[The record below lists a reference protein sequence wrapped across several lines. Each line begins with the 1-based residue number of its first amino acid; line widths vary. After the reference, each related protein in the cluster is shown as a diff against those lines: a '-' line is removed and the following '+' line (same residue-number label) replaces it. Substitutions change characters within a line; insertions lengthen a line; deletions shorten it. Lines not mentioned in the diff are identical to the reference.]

1 MTLLREL
8 IDIPETVQSGDFV
21 MSLSSGIDNTT
32 ATLGDYV
39 VTEQLVRAFD
49 DALSFIASALREGKS
64 KAAYLD
70 GSFGSGKS
78 HFMAVL
84 HLILQGNPDARAIPD
99 LAATIAQHDAELKA
113 RSFGLVPFHMI
124 GAESMEE
131 AILGGYVKYLQKVD
145 PDVAPPAVYR
155 DAPIFEQAEASRA
168 QLGDDAF
175 FARLNEGKQGGGW
188 GDLGAAWNSD
198 TYFAARNDQVGSGR
212 RNDLVGDIVAR
223 FLPGYRD
230 ALQGGSAY
238 VDLDAGLAALAHH
251 AKGRGQD
258 ALILFLDELVL
269 WLGTRIADPVF
280 VAREGQKLVK
290 LVEYS
295 THRPIPLIS
304 FVARQRDLRD
314 FIGEHSAGNE
324 MAALSEA
331 LKHWNDRFH
340 RVELT
345 DRDLP
350 LIAQKRL
357 LSPTDDG
364 ARLLIDGA
372 FREVER
378 ARPEVLDILTT
389 STGDRDAFRA
399 TYPFSPAFMQ
409 ALVVASSALQRERTG
424 LRVMLQ
430 LLVRQ
435 RDELELGDL
444 VSVGEL
450 FDVLSSRYD
459 PFTSELRRSFEQALI
474 LYRDGFLPML
484 LAEHG
489 LSLEEADG
497 VGRAHPFRA
506 DDRLVKTL
514 LLAALLPSI
523 EVLRDLDVAR
533 LTALN
538 HGSIKSP
545 IPGAEKQTVLGKLRR
560 WAAAVGAL
568 KLGDDPQN
576 PTVSVRL
583 TGVDI
588 ATIVDRAAHVDNAG
602 ERRRLVQMLVL
613 GELGVDVDGRL
624 FSEHSL
630 EWRGTPR
637 TFDLVLENIRDTQVL
652 PDDALR
658 ARDDR
663 WKVVIDYPFD
673 PGHAPGEDI
682 ERLERWRST
691 HGATRTVGW
700 IPAFFSQ
707 ALQGNL
713 KDLVII
719 THVLSGE
726 RLNQFADHLSPE
738 DRQQARGLLADRKS
752 SLEQRVR
759 TAIRQAYGVE
769 RAAPETIDTSH
780 ELRDRIVSLHPDFS
794 AQIPVGSTLRD
805 AFANLA
811 GQMLE
816 SQFPAH
822 PHFEGRVQLRDL
834 KVVLDECLRAVDAPG
849 GRIEV
854 PSDRR
859 GPMRRIATPL
869 GLGVQHDVPFL
880 LADTWRDHL
889 ARVIATAA
897 KEGREA
903 VTVGD
908 LRGAL
913 DATDRGPMGV
923 TAEVSAL
930 VVIVVAAQTG
940 RAFQRH
946 GGSVEAALDRL
957 DDDLVLVSVDLPADD
972 EWRTAVARAASVFG
986 IGDANPARN
995 PTSVDRLAA
1004 RVREAA
1010 AAHRQGADDL
1020 VPALDRRLDQLGVD
1034 RADSARLASAYTAR
1048 EVAQLSMGAD
1058 QPLAVVRSF
1067 AALQIAG
1074 SPEHVGTSLAT
1085 AAKVTAALGGDRWD
1099 VLDRVIERAA
1109 TGDPGSTQIAAALSD
1124 ALTRDEFAVSLA
1136 QVVDRA
1142 YRDAVSL
1149 LAKGSSPLPPP
1160 PPPPPDPP
1168 GVSVVRDA
1176 RRGLSVDEAR
1186 AELAQLEQLDGD
1198 VEVAIEWTITTT
1210 SATRPA

>member
-1 MTLLREL
+1 MPLLREL
-8 IDIPETVQSGDFV
+8 IEIPETVQSGDFV
-21 MSLSSGIDNTT
+21 MSLSSGIDN
-32 ATLGDYV
+32 ARSTLGEYV

-49 DALSFIASALREGKS
+49 DALSFIASALRENKS

-84 HLILQGNPDARAIPD
+84 HLILQGNPDARAVPD
-99 LAATIAQHDAELKA
+99 LASTIARHDPDLRS

-131 AILGGYVKYLQKVD
+131 AILGGYAKYLQKVD
-145 PDVAPPAVYR
+145 PDAPPPAVYR

-168 QLGDDAF
+168 SLGDDGF
-175 FARLNEGKQGGGW
+175 FARLNEGKHGDGW
-188 GDLGAAWNSD
+188 GDLGAAWNVD
-198 TYFAARNDQVGSGR
+198 TYAAARADEVGSAR

-223 FLPGYRD
+223 FLPGYRE

-251 AKGRGQD
+251 AKNRGQD

-269 WLGTRIADPVF
+269 WLGTRIADPAF

-295 THRPIPLIS
+295 AYRPIPLIS

-314 FIGEHSAGNE
+314 FIGEQGAGNE
-324 MAALSEA
+324 LAALSDA

-340 RVELT
+340 RVELN

-357 LSPTDDG
+357 LSPRDEA
-364 ARLLIDGA
+364 ARLEIDGA

-378 ARPEVLDILTT
+378 ARPEVLDVLTT
-389 STGDRDAFRA
+389 SSGDRDAFRA

-409 ALVVASSALQRERTG
+409 ALVVASTALQRERTG

-430 LLVRQ
+430 LLVSQ

-459 PFTSELRRSFEQALI
+459 PFTTELRRSFEQALA
-474 LYRDGFLPML
+474 LYQDGFLPML
-484 LAEHG
+484 LAEHD
-489 LSLEEADG
+489 LAFDERETLPRSHA
-497 VGRAHPFRA
+497 FRA
-506 DDRLVKTL
+506 DDRLAKTL
-514 LLAALLPSI
+514 LLAALLPNT

-560 WAAAVGAL
+560 WAAQIGAL
-568 KLGDDPQN
+568 KVGDDPQN
-576 PTVSVRL
+576 PTVAVRL

-588 ATIVDRAAHVDNAG
+588 ETIIDRAGHVDNAG
-602 ERRRLVQMLVL
+602 ERRRLVTGLVL
-613 GELGVDVDGRL
+613 GELGVDVDSRL
-624 FSEHSL
+624 FSEHAI
-630 EWRGTPR
+630 EWRGTAR
-637 TFDLVLENIRDTQVL
+637 TLDLVLENIRDTQTL
-652 PDDALR
+652 PDDSLR
-658 ARDDR
+658 AREAR

-673 PGHAPGEDI
+673 PGHTPGEDV
-682 ERLERWRST
+682 ERLERWRSA
-691 HGATRTVGW
+691 HGSTRTVCW

-707 ALQGNL
+707 ALQRNL

-726 RLNQFADHLSPE
+726 RLAQFADHLSPE

-752 SLEQRVR
+752 ALEQRVL

-780 ELRDRIVSLHPDFS
+780 GITERIVSLQPDFS
-794 AQIPVGSTLRD
+794 AQVPVGSTLKD
-805 AFANLA
+805 AFVNLA

-822 PHFEGRVQLRDL
+822 PRFEGRVQLRDL
-834 KVVLDECLRAVDAPG
+834 RVVLDECLRAVDAPG

-869 GLGVQHDVPFL
+869 GLGTQHDVPFVL
-880 LADTWRDHL
+880 SDAWRDHL
-889 ARVIATAA
+889 SRAMALAA
-897 KEGREA
+897 HEGRPI
-903 VTVGD
+903 TVGD
-908 LRGAL
+908 LRRAL
-913 DATDRGPMGV
+913 DETDRGPMGV
-923 TAEVSAL
+923 SPEVSAL
-930 VVIVVAAQTG
+930 VIMVVAAQTG

-946 GGSVEAALDRL
+946 GGAVEPTLDRL
-957 DDDLVLVSVDLPADD
+957 DDELELVSVDLPTDE
-972 EWRTAVARAASVFG
+972 EWRAALARAASVLG

-995 PTSVDRLAA
+995 PASVDRLAV
-1004 RVREAA
+1004 RVRETAGQL
-1010 AAHRQGADDL
+1010 RGDADAL
-1020 VPALDRRLDQLGVD
+1020 VPALKGRLDQLSID
-1034 RADSARLASAYTAR
+1034 RASSARLASAQEAR
-1048 EVAQLSMGAD
+1048 AVAELSVGSEG
-1058 QPLAVVRSF
+1058 PLETIRRFV
-1067 AALQIAG
+1067 ALPMTT
-1074 SPEHVGTSLAT
+1074 PEHVATSLVT
-1085 AAKVTAALGGDRWD
+1085 AARVFAALGGDRWE
-1099 VLDRVIERAA
+1099 VLDRVIERGKI
-1109 TGDPGSTQIAAALSD
+1109 GDSGSTQIVSVLVD
-1124 ALTRDEFAVSLA
+1124 ALERDEFAVPLA
-1136 QVVDRA
+1136 EAVERA
-1142 YRDAVSL
+1142 YHDAVAL
-1149 LAKGSSPLPPP
+1149 LADRTPPP
-1160 PPPPPDPP
+1160 PPSPP
-1168 GVSVVRDA
+1168 GVSITRDS
-1176 RRGLSVDEAR
+1176 RRGLSIAEAR
-1186 AELAQLEQLDGD
+1186 EELARLEGEDGE
-1198 VEVAIEWTITTT
+1198 VEVAVEWTITTT
-1210 SATRPA
+1210 GPSGPA